1 MTTTPKRKRG
11 RPVDDAQRARRR
23 EEILN
28 CAARVF
34 AARGIAG
41 TDMQA
46 VADAAGVAKGTLYLY
61 FPSKEELFL
70 AAVDQGMT
78 CLRAFV
84 DAAVEGLSDPLEMIG
99 RGIHAYLRFFKEH
112 PEQVEL
118 LILERAEFRDRK
130 KSTYFAH
137 RETGRARWDAV
148 LADLIASG
156 RARNVPPSRID
167 DVLSDLVYG
176 TMFTNHFSGR
186 HKSVDEQA
194 EDILDI
200 AFHGILGD
208 EERRRR
214 ASARKGE
221 GA

>member
-1 MTTTPKRKRG
+1 MNKTPRRKRG
-11 RPVDDAQRARRR
+11 RPIDEEQRARRR
-23 EEILN
+23 EEILS

-34 AARGIAG
+34 AARGIPG

-78 CLRAFV
+78 RLRAFV
-84 DAAVEGLSDPLEMIG
+84 DAAVVGLTDPLEIIG
-99 RGIHAYLRFFKEH
+99 RAIHAYLRFFKEH

-137 RETGRARWDAV
+137 RETGRARWHAL

-156 RARNVPPSRID
+156 RVRAIPLSRID

-186 HKSVDEQA
+186 HKPVDAQA

-200 AFHGILGD
+200 AFLGILGE

-214 ASARKGE
+214 TSTRKGE
-221 GA
+221 RA